1 MKDKKQK
8 ERTNEQIRVP
18 QVRVVD
24 EDGNALG
31 VMSSNEALQT
41 ARSRGLDLIEISPTS
56 KPPVCKIADYG
67 KFNYERQ
74 KKEKLAKKTQH
85 VMHIK
90 EIRFNPNT
98 DTHDID
104 FKTKH
109 LRQFLVEGHKVKAY
123 VMFKGRMIT
132 HPEIGRK
139 LMDDIIEK
147 LNDIGK
153 VEAPPKMEGKQLFA
167 FFLPDKNKIQI
178 YKDALAKSKKQENR
192 KTSEPKTVPEQQ
204 RNTEEKTETES
215 NIISEENKP
224 KENQDAKN
232 EVQQGREEKI

>member
-1 MKDKKQK
+1 M
-8 ERTNEQIRVP
+8 
-18 QVRVVD
+18 RVVD
-24 EDGNALG
+24 ENGNALG
-31 VMSSNEALQT
+31 VMPSTEALQIAT
-41 ARSRGLDLIEISPTS
+41 SKGLDLVEISPTS
-56 KPPVCKIADYG
+56 KPPVCKIVDYG

-74 KKEKLAKKTQH
+74 KKEKLAKKHQH

-139 LMDDIIEK
+139 LMDDIVEK
-147 LNDIGK
+147 LNDISK
-153 VEAPPKMEGKQLFA
+153 LEAPPRMEGKQLYA
-167 FFLPDKNKIQI
+167 YFLPDKHKVQV
-178 YKDALAKSKKQENR
+178 YKDSLTKQKKTTAPEAK
-192 KTSEPKTVPEQQ
+192 
-204 RNTEEKTETES
+204 EEKPIT
-215 NIISEENKP
+215 ISEETKT
-224 KENQDAKN
+224 KENQDA
-232 EVQQGREEKI
+232 

>member
-1 MKDKKQK
+1 M
-8 ERTNEQIRVP
+8 
-18 QVRVVD
+18 VD

-31 VMSSNEALQT
+31 VMSSYEALQIAT
-41 ARSRGLDLIEISPTS
+41 ARGLDLVEISATS
-56 KPPVCKIADYG
+56 KPPVCKIVDYG

-74 KKEKLAKKTQH
+74 KKEKLAKKNQH

-109 LRQFLVEGHKVKAY
+109 LRQFLIEGHKVKAY

-139 LMDDIIEK
+139 LMSDIVEK
-147 LNDIGK
+147 LNDIAK
-153 VEAPPKMEGKQLFA
+153 LESPPRMEGKQLFA
-167 FFLPDKNKIQI
+167 YFLPDKNKIQI
-178 YKDALAKSKKQENR
+178 HKDNISKEKKQLAKSAEKKE
-192 KTSEPKTVPEQQ
+192 TSNPIT
-204 RNTEEKTETES
+204 
-215 NIISEENKP
+215 EENKTIE
-224 KENQDAKN
+224 KEDA
-232 EVQQGREEKI
+232 

>member
-1 MKDKKQK
+1 
-8 ERTNEQIRVP
+8 
-18 QVRVVD
+18 VVD

-31 VMSSNEALQT
+31 VMSSYEALQIAT
-41 ARSRGLDLIEISPTS
+41 ARGLDLVEISATS
-56 KPPVCKIADYG
+56 KPPVCKIVDYG

-74 KKEKLAKKTQH
+74 KKEKLAKKNQH

-109 LRQFLVEGHKVKAY
+109 LRQFLIEGHKVKAY

-139 LMDDIIEK
+139 LMSDIVEK
-147 LNDIGK
+147 LNDIAK
-153 VEAPPKMEGKQLFA
+153 LESPPRMEGKQLFA
-167 FFLPDKNKIQI
+167 YFLPDKNKIQLH
-178 YKDALAKSKKQENR
+178 KDNVSKEKKQLAKTAEKKE
-192 KTSEPKTVPEQQ
+192 TSNPIT
-204 RNTEEKTETES
+204 
-215 NIISEENKP
+215 EENKTIE
-224 KENQDAKN
+224 KEDA
-232 EVQQGREEKI
+232 

>member
-1 MKDKKQK
+1 
-8 ERTNEQIRVP
+8 
-18 QVRVVD
+18 
-24 EDGNALG
+24 
-31 VMSSNEALQT
+31 MSSNEALQT

-109 LRQFLVEGHKVKAY
+109 LRQFLIEGHKVKAY

-147 LNDIGK
+147 LTDIGK

-178 YKDALAKSKKQENR
+178 YKDALAKTKKQEAKKDSVPKIVPNPDINPEENSD
-192 KTSEPKTVPEQQ
+192 KEP
-204 RNTEEKTETES
+204 NL
-215 NIISEENKP
+215 ILEENKP
-224 KENQDAKN
+224 NENQDAKN